1 MPALLVLYRRDRLTG
16 SERAKLRAAGVET
29 SIYSEEPGAEWC
41 FYVESVAALS
51 DADRGVLRW
60 LLGETFDPDGLT
72 ERSGL
77 DGGARTVLEIGPQL
91 HFRTPWS
98 SNAQKICER
107 VGLRAVTRIERSRRL
122 AVATAVAGSRLRTL
136 ADSLHD
142 RMTQAIYERSLESFG
157 VAQTPQ
163 AVFRIPVLAEGVDAL
178 REANHRFGLA
188 MDDHDLA
195 AYLELFAGRLRR
207 DPTDVELFQL
217 AQGNSEH
224 SRHGFFKGRLVID
237 GADLAT
243 SLMEIV
249 KEPWRRNPAN
259 SVIAFHDDSSAIA
272 GYAVPVLAPTEPGAA
287 SLYRLQTRTYHPT
300 LTAET
305 HNHPTGVAPY
315 PGAATG
321 GGGRIRDNQC
331 VGRGGLVVAAA
342 AAYCTANL
350 HIPGYELPWEHDG
363 RVHPENLASP
373 LEILIEASNGASDYG
388 NCFGEPVLLGHAR
401 TVGLGTPDGY
411 RAFFKPIMYS
421 AGAGMIDARH
431 VDKHAPQAGMLVVQ
445 IGGPAYR
452 IGMGGGAASS
462 LISGENAAELD
473 FDSVQRGDPEMAQV
487 TDRVI
492 AACVALGAENPIR
505 SAHDYGAGGASNAV
519 TEILDPAGG
528 VIELGAMPSG
538 DASLS
543 VRELW
548 GCEAQER
555 NVFLMDAAQYGRF
568 EQICRREGCPVAVIG
583 QITGD
588 GLLVVRGKDGG
599 RPVELPLAPILGE
612 LPPRT
617 LDLRTVARTLE
628 PLALPAELTVA
639 AALQRVLRLP
649 AVASKRYLTTKVDR
663 CVTGLVAQQQCVGP
677 YHTPVA
683 DSAAVAHS
691 HLGVTGTALAQGE
704 RPLVGLISPAAQG
717 RMTVC
722 EAVLNLAGAH
732 VGALREVRC
741 SANWMWAAKL
751 EGEGARLHEAASAMA
766 GAMIEL
772 GVAVDGGK
780 DSLSMAAVAGGET
793 VKAPGQLVIAAYA
806 AMPDVR
812 VKATPDL
819 KHSGAK
825 LLLIDL
831 SGGRTRL
838 GGSALAQVYGQL
850 GDECPDLENVP
861 MLARAFAV
869 IQQLHADGLIDAYH
883 DRSDGGLAVT
893 LIEMALAGDR
903 GLDVK
908 LPDGEELATLFCE
921 EAGAVIEVA
930 PANLGTV
937 RGRLQAAAVPSIELG
952 ETGAAGGRV
961 RIRVGARLVLD
972 GELHDLRFAWEETA
986 LRLDALQAN
995 PDCVAAEESELRA
1008 PLRPIPWRLSFTPAG
1023 TPAAMLEDPNAP
1035 AVCVLREE
1043 GSNGDKEMRASL
1055 HQAGF
1060 RVFDVNMHD
1069 LQSGA
1074 ADLGAFQ
1081 GVVFPGG
1088 FSFGDVLDSGKG
1100 WAGAIRYNAALAAQ
1114 FEAFRARPDT
1124 FSLGVCNGCQLMA
1137 LLGWAPMHELSDE
1150 LRPRFI
1156 RNASERFESR
1166 FVTVEI
1172 APSPA
1177 LMLEGMAGSRIGV
1190 WVAHGEG
1197 RLHVPRQDTLEA
1209 ILDQQLAPLRY
1220 IAPDG
1225 PAASY
1230 PHNPNGSP
1238 HGIAGVCSADG
1249 RHLAIM
1255 PHPERLSSGLWQW
1268 PYLPDDFRGLAVS
1281 PWLRI
1286 FQNAREWCAANRGK
1300 HVTDEQYN
1308 TAPTA

>member
-1 MPALLVLYRRDRLTG
+1 MPALFALYRRDRLTG
-16 SERAKLRAAGVET
+16 SERAKLHAAGIDT
-29 SIYSEEPGAEWC
+29 PSAGAEPLAEWC
-41 FYVESVAALS
+41 FYVESAAALS
-51 DADRGVLRW
+51 DADVAVLRW
-60 LLGETFDPDGLT
+60 LLGETFEPEGLT
-72 ERSGL
+72 QASGL
-77 DGGARTVLEIGPQL
+77 DGAGGVVLELGPQL

-107 VGLRAVTRIERSRRL
+107 IGLLAVTRIERSRRL
-122 AVATAVAGSRLRTL
+122 RIPAPVADRQLRKL

-142 RMTQAIYERSLESFG
+142 RMTEAVYERPLESFG
-157 VAQTPQ
+157 AAHTPQ
-163 AVFRIPVLAEGVDAL
+163 GVFEIPVLADGIDAL
-178 REANHRFGLA
+178 RAANRRFGLA
-188 MDDHDLA
+188 MDEHDLA
-195 AYLELFAGRLRR
+195 AYRDLFVGRLQR

-217 AQGNSEH
+217 GQGNSEH

-237 GADLAT
+237 GAELAT

-272 GYAVPVLAPTEPGAA
+272 GYTVPALLPAEPGAA
-287 SLYRLQTRTYHPT
+287 SFQRVQLRTYHPT

-331 VGRGGLVVAAA
+331 VGRGGLVVASA

-350 HIPGYELPWEHDG
+350 NIPGYALPWESDG

-388 NCFGEPVLLGHAR
+388 NRFGEPVVLGHAR
-401 TVGLGTPDGY
+401 TVGVSTPDGY

-421 AGAGMIDARH
+421 AGTGMIDASH
-431 VDKHAPQAGMLVVQ
+431 TEKHEPQAGMLVVQ

-473 FDSVQRGDPEMAQV
+473 YDSVQRGDPEMAQV

-492 AACVALGAENPIR
+492 AACVALGDENPIR

-528 VIELGAMPSG
+528 AIDLAAMPSG

-555 NVFLMDAAQYGRF
+555 NVFLMDSAQYGRF
-568 EQICRREGCPVAVIG
+568 QQICRREGCPVAVIG
-583 QITGD
+583 KITGD
-588 GLLVVRGKDGG
+588 GLLVLRDKDGG

-612 LPPRT
+612 IRARILN
-617 LDLRTVARTLE
+617 LRTVEQNLE
-628 PLALPAELTVA
+628 PLSLPAGLTVA
-639 AALQRVLRLP
+639 DALARVLRLP

-663 CVTGLVAQQQCVGP
+663 SVTGLVAQQPCVGP

-683 DSAAVAHS
+683 DFAVVAHS
-691 HLGVTGTALAQGE
+691 HLGLTGTALSQGE
-704 RPLVGLISPAAQG
+704 RPLFGLISPAAQG

-722 EAVLNLAGAH
+722 EAVLNLAGAR
-732 VGALREVRC
+732 VGALAEVRC

-751 EGEGARLHEAASAMA
+751 EGEGARLYEAAAAMA

-780 DSLSMAAVAGGET
+780 DSLAMAAVAGGET
-793 VKAPGQLVIAAYA
+793 VKAPGQLVIAAYTT
-806 AMPDVR
+806 MPDVR

-819 KHSGAK
+819 KRDGGQ
-825 LLLIDL
+825 LLLVDL
-831 SGGRTRL
+831 SGGRARL
-838 GGSALAQVYGQL
+838 GGSALAQVYEQI
-850 GDECPDLENVP
+850 GDQCPDLEDLP
-861 MLARAFAV
+861 LLARAFDA
-869 IQQLHADGLIDAYH
+869 IQQLLRDGLIDAYH

-903 GLDVK
+903 GVDVR
-908 LPDGEELATLFCE
+908 LPDADPLAALFCE
-921 EAGAVIEVA
+921 EAGAVIETA
-930 PANLGTV
+930 AANLDAV
-937 RGRLQAAAVPSIELG
+937 RRRLQAAAVPFVELG
-952 ETGAAGGRV
+952 EAGAAGGPVRV
-961 RIRVGARLVLD
+961 RVGERLVLD
-972 GELHDLRFAWEETA
+972 RELHDLRFEWEETA

-995 PDCVAAEESELRA
+995 PECVAAQERELRA
-1008 PLRPIPWRLSFTPAG
+1008 PLRPVPWRLSFTPTQ
-1023 TPAAMLEDPNAP
+1023 TPRELLETPLAP

-1060 RVFDVNMHD
+1060 RVFDLNMHD
-1069 LQSGA
+1069 LQSGI
-1074 ADLGAFQ
+1074 ADLADFQ

-1100 WAGAIRYNAALAAQ
+1100 WAGAIRYNPQLAAQ
-1114 FEAFRARPDT
+1114 FEAFRARPDS
-1124 FSLGVCNGCQLMA
+1124 FSLGVCNGCQLLA
-1137 LLGWAPMHELSDE
+1137 LLGWTPLHELADE
-1150 LRPRFI
+1150 LRPRFV

-1172 APSPA
+1172 LPSPA
-1177 LMLEGMAGSRIGV
+1177 LMLKGMSGSRMGV

-1197 RLHVPRQDTLEA
+1197 RLHVPQQATLDA
-1209 ILDQQLAPLRY
+1209 IVDQRLAPIRY
-1220 IAPDG
+1220 SSPDG
-1225 PAASY
+1225 PAGAY

-1238 HGIAGVCSADG
+1238 LGIAGLCSPDG
-1249 RHLAIM
+1249 RHLAMM
-1255 PHPERLSSGLWQW
+1255 PHPERLASGLWQW
-1268 PYLPDDFRGLAVS
+1268 PYLPDGFRGLAAS
-1281 PWLRI
+1281 PWLRM
-1286 FQNAREWCAANRGK
+1286 FQNAREWCAQRAACKPEFRGNFGLS
-1300 HVTDEQYN
+1300 VV
-1308 TAPTA
+1308 